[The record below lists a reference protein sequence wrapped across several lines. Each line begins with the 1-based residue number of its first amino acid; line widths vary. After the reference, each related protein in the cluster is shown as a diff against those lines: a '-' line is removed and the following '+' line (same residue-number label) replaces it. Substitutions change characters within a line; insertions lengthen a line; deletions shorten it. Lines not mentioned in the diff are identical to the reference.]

1 MEKYKI
7 RKPIRLI
14 ELFAGI
20 GAQAMALRNL
30 GVNFEHYKVVEFDEE
45 PLTSYNAIHNTNFE
59 PINIMNLDA
68 KDLEIVDRDKYDYIM
83 TYSFP
88 CTSISTAGKQEGMAK
103 GSNTSSSLLWEVERL
118 INELGDEL
126 PQILLMEN
134 VQQVKSAKNIKHF
147 NAWISFLEKKG
158 YKNYVEILD
167 ATNFGIPQTRKRCFM
182 VSILGNYEYKFPKA
196 IPLTKNIFDI
206 LEDNVD
212 ESFYITNPED
222 GRFQKQALETF
233 NLNDVEY
240 GDIVDAFNKKVIK
253 DKLLRT
259 ITTRPEGFK
268 TAQLIV
274 TKDNRL
280 RKITPKECWLAMG
293 FAEDDYNKASKVMK
307 YKKKKLY
314 KQAGNSIVVNVL
326 MNIFKELF

>member
-1 MEKYKI
+1 MAKYKI
-7 RKPIRLI
+7 TKPIRLI

-20 GAQAMALRNL
+20 GAQSMALRDI
-30 GVNFEHYKVVEFDEE
+30 GANFEHYKVVEFDND

-118 INELGDEL
+118 INELGSSL

-134 VQQVKSAKNIKHF
+134 VQQVQSKKNIVHF
-147 NAWISFLEKKG
+147 NNWCKFLENKG
-158 YKNYVEILD
+158 YKNYVKILD
-167 ATNFGIPQTRKRCFM
+167 ARDFNIPQTRKRCFM
-182 VSILGNYEYKFPKA
+182 VSILGDYDYEFPKETT
-196 IPLTKNIFDI
+196 LTKSILDL
-206 LEDNVD
+206 LEDKVD
-212 ESFYITNPED
+212 EYYYITNPED

-233 NLNDVEY
+233 NENNVEY
-240 GDIVDAFNKKVIK
+240 GDIIDAFNKKVSR
-253 DKLLRT
+253 DKCFKT

-268 TAQLIV
+268 TAQLLV

-280 RKITPKECWLAMG
+280 RKLTPKECWFAMG
-293 FAEDDYNKASKVMK
+293 FTEDDYNKAAKVMK

-314 KQAGNSIVVNVL
+314 KQAGNSIVKQVL
-326 MNIFKELF
+326 MGIFNELF